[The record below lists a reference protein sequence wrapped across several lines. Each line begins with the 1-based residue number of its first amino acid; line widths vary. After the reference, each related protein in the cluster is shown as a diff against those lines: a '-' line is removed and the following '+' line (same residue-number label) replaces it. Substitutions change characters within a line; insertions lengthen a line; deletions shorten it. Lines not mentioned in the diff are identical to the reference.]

1 MKSSKMLISDVRQV
15 VRGIKQVQNV
25 FKGMMLTKLKG
36 TQSGGAITMGTLEL
50 IDLLKYEI
58 SKLNDIILRRKRRG
72 KQIMDQARALRSILE
87 NELNN
92 EFTDPRKTLQRANE
106 STEWR
111 KVNNFWTSGDSEKE
125 IKAGLDQ
132 LKLIDRLR
140 GENPNI
146 DFTKS
151 IDVENKKLNDLL
163 EMKSRLKR
171 AERIQ
176 EKQRNTRAGYKDI
189 TLYKKNLEAKN
200 QRKLLRIKSKSSYER
215 RVLREKAAAKKRL
228 QKERELLAIQAKSDE
243 AADKYKKWEKIATKA
258 QDAIWEAKDKNE
270 LRKALT
276 SSFAAQDGMSS
287 SMVDYIANSKVSAK
301 SGLPLNVLRKEVN
314 NINKLYM
321 LDEPTKSALAA
332 VEPKRAVILKTQPSR
347 LKRKREVST
356 PPVSSIAYNTRSRS
370 KIQPVQRKIKK
381 RRRR

>member
-36 TQSGGAITMGTLEL
+36 TQSGGAITMGKLEL

-92 EFTDPRKTLQRANE
+92 EFTDPKKTLQRANE

-111 KVNNFWTSGDSEKE
+111 KVNNFWSSGDTEKE
-125 IKAGLDQ
+125 VKAGLGQ

-189 TLYKKNLEAKN
+189 TLYAKNLEAKN
-200 QRKLLRIKSKSSYER
+200 QKKLLRIRSKASYER
-215 RVLREKAAAKKRL
+215 RELREKEAAKKRL
-228 QKERELLAIQAKSDE
+228 KKERELLATQAKSDE
-243 AADKYKKWEKIATKA
+243 AADKYKKWEKIATKT

-287 SMVDYIANSKVSAK
+287 SMVDYIANSKVSVK
-301 SGLPLNVLRKEVN
+301 SGLPLDALRTEVN

-332 VEPKRAVILKTQPSR
+332 IEPKRAVILKTQPSR